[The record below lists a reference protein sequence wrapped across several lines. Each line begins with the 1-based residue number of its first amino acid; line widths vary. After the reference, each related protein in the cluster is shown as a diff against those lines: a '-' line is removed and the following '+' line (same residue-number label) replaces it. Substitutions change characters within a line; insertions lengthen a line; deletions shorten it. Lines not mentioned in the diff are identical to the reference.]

1 MIIDLLHFTKACWN
15 GNANSVRF
23 YDSIRHE
30 WYCKD
35 YINYFDSK
43 GKTRELKFAFFDFEA
58 AMNINMT
65 LKQRDID
72 VLVAYISGV
81 GNKKDIV
88 AIGVDKIAE
97 ELLK

>member
-1 MIIDLLHFTKACWN
+1 MIVDLLHFTKACWN
-15 GNANSVRF
+15 GNANSIRF

-35 YINYFDSK
+35 YINYFDSV

-58 AMNINMT
+58 AININMT
-65 LKQRDID
+65 LQQRDID
-72 VLVAYISGV
+72 VLVACISGL
-81 GNKKDIV
+81 GGKKHVV
-88 AIGVDKIAE
+88 AIGTNKILE

>member
-43 GKTRELKFAFFDFEA
+43 SKTRELKFAFFDFEA
-58 AMNINMT
+58 AININMT
-65 LKQRDID
+65 LQQRDID
-72 VLVAYISGV
+72 VIVACMSGI
-81 GNKKDIV
+81 GNRKEVV
-88 AIGVDKIAE
+88 AIGIKNIAE